1 MIEEFL
7 SARENLLYFYIL
19 IGLILFYY
27 AYKTYI
33 DPEHQKKLGTGIY
46 WVLLGILFIAGK
58 WLPALAS
65 GIIVIV
71 IALVAG
77 AQMIGMGSYFDK
89 SKEAKEESREKLG
102 NSLLIPIA
110 AISGTAILFA
120 ILELSPLIGLSI
132 GSIAAFLIAKY
143 YVTEDTV
150 DHILDAGRELSDSI
164 GWALILPP
172 YLAALGALFEQ
183 AGVGQIIADG
193 VLMVLPVDQLIWAI
207 IAYALGMALFTMIMG
222 NAFAAFA
229 VITSGIG
236 VPILIEMHGANIA
249 YITALAMTAGYC
261 GTLMTPMAANFNIVP
276 VALLDM
282 KDKYGV
288 IKKQIPMA
296 LALLATHIVLMYVL
310 AF

>member
-7 SARENLLYFYIL
+7 SSRENLLYFYIL
-19 IGLILFYY
+19 IGFILFYY
-27 AYKTYI
+27 AYKTYM
-33 DPEHQKKLGTGIY
+33 DPENQKKLGTGIY
-46 WVLLGILFIAGK
+46 WVLLGILFVAGK

-65 GIIVIV
+65 GIIVVV

-77 AQMIGMGSYFDK
+77 AQMIGMGSYF
-89 SKEAKEESREKLG
+89 ETTEESRKEYREKLG

-132 GSIAAFLIAKY
+132 GSIAAFLISKF

-236 VPILIEMHGANIA
+236 APILIEMHGANIA

-282 KDKYGV
+282 KDEYGV

-296 LALLATHIVLMYVL
+296 IALLATHIVLMYVL

>member
-27 AYKTYI
+27 AYKTFV
-33 DPEHQKKLGTGIY
+33 DPENQKKWGTGMY
-46 WVLLGILFIAGK
+46 WVLLGILFIGGR
-58 WLPALAS
+58 WLPDLAS
-65 GIIVIV
+65 GIMVV
-71 IALVAG
+71 AIALIAG
-77 AQMIGMGSYFDK
+77 AQLIGMGSYF
-89 SKEAKEESREKLG
+89 ETTEESRKENREKLG
-102 NSLLIPIA
+102 NTLLIPIA

-143 YVTEDTV
+143 YVTKDTF

-172 YLAALGALFEQ
+172 YLAALGALFDQ

-193 VLMVLPVDQLIWAI
+193 VLMVFPVDQLIWAI

-236 VPILIEMHGANIA
+236 APILIDMHGANIA

-282 KDKYGV
+282 KDEYGV

-296 LALLATHIVLMYVL
+296 LVLLATHIVLMYVL